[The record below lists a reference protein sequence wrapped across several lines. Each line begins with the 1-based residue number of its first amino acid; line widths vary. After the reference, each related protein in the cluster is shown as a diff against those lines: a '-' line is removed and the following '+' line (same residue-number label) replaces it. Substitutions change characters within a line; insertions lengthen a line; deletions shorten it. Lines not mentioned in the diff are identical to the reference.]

1 MQLPVRTSRE
11 PNIEN
16 TNKAHPFPEKAEC
29 EGETYKRT
37 RLKSQKRINKA
48 QHQCSHEIPVYIKP
62 SESSGIEL
70 CSMQRTQPDRVLNF
84 GLSKLLTPDNVSKY
98 VYAPTSN
105 DLFKYK
111 DWNNGFVTEQ
121 SPQNVLNDY
130 IDASSQHEKKVS
142 QQKQLHEGSED
153 YFFLENGDSIKLEKD
168 LIHFYGFLLYLK
180 IKQNERMTDLQI
192 QNKATCINCGRSVHL
207 L

>member
-16 TNKAHPFPEKAEC
+16 TKKAHHFPEKAEC

-37 RLKSQKRINKA
+37 RLKLQKRINNA
-48 QHQCSHEIPVYIKP
+48 QHQCSHEIPVYIKL
-62 SESSGIEL
+62 GIEL
-70 CSMQRTQPDRVLNF
+70 CSMQRTQPDRVSNF

-105 DLFKYK
+105 DMFKCK

-130 IDASSQHEKKVS
+130 IDASSQHEKKVY
-142 QQKQLHEGSED
+142 QQIQLHEGSED
-153 YFFLENGDSIKLEKD
+153 YFFLENGDAIKLEKD
-168 LIHFYGFLLYLK
+168 LIHFRGFLLYLK

-192 QNKATCINCGRSVHL
+192 QNKATCMYCGRLIHL